1 MVENSLAEVVE
12 KYKDIM
18 KIWSEGSDPFKK
30 ALAETVL
37 EACKGGIEA

>member
-1 MVENSLAEVVE
+1 MVENSSAEAVE
-12 KYKDIM
+12 KYRDII

-37 EACKGGIEA
+37 EAVEVKV